1 MISGRLHVVSG
12 WLIIIADYTWRIVKD
27 KILRLQ
33 GEEELCVGVFVFF
46 YHLNLLKWKIV
57 QKVCKC
63 AFTESI
69 LWVQMTQIY
78 MLNMVNEEY
87 ILAFSLN
94 SVSFA

>member
-1 MISGRLHVVSG
+1 MENC
-12 WLIIIADYTWRIVKD
+12 K
-27 KILRLQ
+27 
-33 GEEELCVGVFVFF
+33 
-46 YHLNLLKWKIV
+46 

-87 ILAFSLN
+87 IFAFSLN